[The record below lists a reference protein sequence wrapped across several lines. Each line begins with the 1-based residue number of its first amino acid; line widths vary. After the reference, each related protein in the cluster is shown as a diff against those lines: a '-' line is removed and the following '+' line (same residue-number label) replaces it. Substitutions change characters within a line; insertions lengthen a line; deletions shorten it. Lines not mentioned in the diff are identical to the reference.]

1 MLNSKEYYNGRVVF
15 QRRMEL
21 GLTQQELSFRA
32 GVTQKTI
39 SRIDSGIRPSTLRKV
54 FKALDDVES
63 KAQEEPEALYV

>member
-1 MLNSKEYYNGRVVF
+1 MLHK
-15 QRRMEL
+15 
-21 GLTQQELSFRA
+21 
-32 GVTQKTI
+32 KTI